1 MIERILKKFEEIQ
14 RQYARDYCDFERG
27 EFDLGYFYNERTNVS
42 LLAGAVWRENPTDNL
57 VLEEYSSDKE
67 GEDASDYKGRRDL
80 WFRAGGTQYRCEA
93 KQKWVDLE
101 TVTKADID
109 AIIDLAKSEA
119 ETIEERYLRPRNEA
133 LGIVFATLR
142 LKRKNQQKANEWL
155 ENFNRLI
162 DDSCCEGLI
171 IHSVI
176 IDEVLTA
183 GGDSNL
189 HPGVVV
195 FIWSRS
201 AR

>member
-1 MIERILKKFEEIQ
+1 MS
-14 RQYARDYCDFERG
+14 
-27 EFDLGYFYNERTNVS
+27 VS
-42 LLAGAVWRENPTDNL
+42 PSALLR
-57 VLEEYSSDKE
+57 SS
-67 GEDASDYKGRRDL
+67 
-80 WFRAGGTQYRCEA
+80 
-93 KQKWVDLE
+93 
-101 TVTKADID
+101 ADIE

-119 ETIEERYLRPRNEA
+119 EKIEERYLRSRNEA
-133 LGIVFATLR
+133 LGIVFATLL
-142 LKRKNQQKANEWL
+142 LKRKNQQKANEWF

-162 DDSCCEGLI
+162 DESCYEGLI

-201 AR
+201 FR